1 MLRNRPDVASW
12 SRPASVLN
20 EVLSLNAQEL
30 LYFGYATI
38 AFPLLNEV
46 LSLNAQE

>member
-1 MLRNRPDVASW
+1 MLRN
-12 SRPASVLN
+12 
-20 EVLSLNAQEL
+20 

-46 LSLNAQE
+46 LSLNAQEFQAKHDTSR